1 MVLLVVATYPHN
13 RGSFILNIQSFKM
26 LQPKEN
32 VSNENYS
39 TVGNTSNSTKTISLI
54 AELVKLNYDFAMDI
68 QSFFTLI
75 EDKVFWML
83 NNPSDNPERELHQIL
98 SLSRTASTMIDPDSF
113 ENLQNYLQEL
123 KKD

>member
-1 MVLLVVATYPHN
+1 
-13 RGSFILNIQSFKM
+13 M

-83 NNPSDNPERELHQIL
+83 NNPSDNPERELNQIL

-113 ENLQNYLQEL
+113 ESLQNYLQEL